1 MMEIKVGYLRQVRP
15 ENMLR
20 RSTKGQAMTHLCQE
34 DAGSYG
40 SYKMTDFR
48 RISILNPA
56 YAGAVPHLVDPPYD
70 HPVGSMDRS
79 SILHIGR
86 CLY

>member
-1 MMEIKVGYLRQVRP
+1 
-15 ENMLR
+15 
-20 RSTKGQAMTHLCQE
+20 MTHLCQE

-40 SYKMTDFR
+40 IYEMTDFR
-48 RISILNPA
+48 RISILNPV
-56 YAGAVPHLVDPPYD
+56 YAGAVPHLVDPPNDPPND

-86 CLY
+86 CLLL